1 MNSNVTAIILAGGSG
16 SRMKLDTT
24 KQKLLINGES
34 VLRRTAKAFEFCD
47 AIDSIIIVVRYDETD
62 FAKSETS
69 DLKKVKKITVGGG
82 CRAESARLGFLSID
96 WDCDIIAIHD
106 CARCFIKGE
115 MITAVVN
122 DARKYGAATASY
134 RVTDTVKCV
143 DGNGNVAST
152 LDRNSIY
159 LVQTPQAFKYVL
171 YKKAVE
177 LVNLFDSSITD
188 DNMLLEKIG
197 VKVHCT
203 DTGRENIKLTVKED
217 LEYAAYLL
225 NREKDNV

>member
-34 VLRRTAKAFEFCD
+34 VLRRTAKAFELCD
-47 AIDSIIIVVRYDETD
+47 AIDSIVIVVRSDETD
-62 FAKSETS
+62 FAKSETL
-69 DLKKVKKITVGGG
+69 DLKKVKKITVGGA
-82 CRAESARLGFLSID
+82 CRAESARLGVLSID

-122 DARKYGAATASY
+122 DAKKYGAATASY

-143 DGNGNVAST
+143 DGDGNVVST
-152 LDRNSIY
+152 LDRNNIY
-159 LVQTPQAFKYVL
+159 LVQTPQAFKYDL
-171 YKKAVE
+171 YKNAIDCVD
-177 LVNLFDSSITD
+177 VCDASITD
-188 DNMLLEKIG
+188 DNMLLEKVG

-203 DTGRENIKLTVKED
+203 DTGKENVKLTVKED
-217 LEYAAYLL
+217 LRYAAFLL
-225 NREKDNV
+225 KEEK